1 MSQFLIVS
9 DIHGDRSIFLDILEH
24 WQSQVDGIFY
34 NGDSELSA
42 DDKVFEGVSTVIGN
56 MDGDPDFVD
65 ARSTTIDG
73 ITFFQ
78 THGHLYDATSL
89 LGWANLQQ
97 MNQAADKAH
106 AQVVLFGHTHKE
118 GAVTYQGKLFINP
131 GSTTIPKG
139 LHANLGGTYAILT
152 VSDKQYTVKF
162 YNRQNEDLSDLTV
175 IVAR

>member
-9 DIHGDRSIFLDILEH
+9 DIHGDRAIFLDILKQ
-24 WQSQVDGIFY
+24 WQSRVDGIFY
-34 NGDSELSA
+34 DGDSELPA

-56 MDGDPDFVD
+56 MDDDPDFVD
-65 ARSTTIDG
+65 ARSATIDG
-73 ITFFQ
+73 VTFFQ

-97 MNQAADKAH
+97 MSRAADEAN

-139 LHANLGGTYAILT
+139 SHANLGGTYAVLSVNETEFT
-152 VSDKQYTVKF
+152 VTF
-162 YNRQNEDLSDLTV
+162 YNRRHEALPDLTV